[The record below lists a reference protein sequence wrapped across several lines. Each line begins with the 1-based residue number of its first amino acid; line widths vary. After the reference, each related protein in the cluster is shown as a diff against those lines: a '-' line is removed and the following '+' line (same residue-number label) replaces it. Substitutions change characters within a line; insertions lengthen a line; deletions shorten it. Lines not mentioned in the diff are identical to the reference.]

1 MPQSALGEPEVRATL
16 EGPMALWRTTSCP
29 EHWSL

>member
-1 MPQSALGEPEVRATL
+1 VRATL

-29 EHWSL
+29 EHWSLWDFIS